1 MGPLNPRHHQKL
13 NFVLDCECCCCE
25 QPISAQ
31 NFFLTAISLDAHNNN
46 IRNPA
51 QNSASG
57 HHRARD
63 STCDGSLGE
72 SQNDI
77 LLGITEA
84 RTGPCLHQAHFGPL
98 SAIRGG
104 NVKKKSGGSH
114 VLDDRREVGGHQ
126 VGAFTKSSLSRL
138 ICQQFEFQAK
148 KRRGLNLECI
158 RCKGVRP
165 GAERCNQGLVPSSFL
180 GANSF
185 LYSSP
190 KLLHPSSP
198 SLPSSKKRGSKSLLC
213 STPEKVYHIPVN
225 GASWYLNDQ
234 QEHFIPY
241 SNTSNIPS

>member
-31 NFFLTAISLDAHNNN
+31 KFFLTAISLDAHLACRSVLTKRCLQFSARNTFNERAHVQTSANRLELAPICMLDAHNNN

-57 HHRARD
+57 HHRPRD

-114 VLDDRREVGGHQ
+114 VLDDRREVGGH
-126 VGAFTKSSLSRL
+126 
-138 ICQQFEFQAK
+138 
-148 KRRGLNLECI
+148 
-158 RCKGVRP
+158 
-165 GAERCNQGLVPSSFL
+165 
-180 GANSF
+180 
-185 LYSSP
+185 
-190 KLLHPSSP
+190 
-198 SLPSSKKRGSKSLLC
+198 
-213 STPEKVYHIPVN
+213 
-225 GASWYLNDQ
+225 
-234 QEHFIPY
+234 
-241 SNTSNIPS
+241 